1 MLGDRR
7 YRIRGLNKNLAFDV
21 LLKVNVLVA
30 RGDAFHGK
38 RVAQAHWST
47 PAHML

>member
-1 MLGDRR
+1 
-7 YRIRGLNKNLAFDV
+7 
-21 LLKVNVLVA
+21 LVA